1 MKYIITEE
9 QQNRINEI
17 SILQGSMSVSAT
29 YKDILDIVKDDYGD
43 KAYYKAIREY
53 VKNVL
58 GYPEK
63 FKKKDAK
70 DYGEAAWSND
80 TDSMPEELKKPDVL
94 ANLSY
99 FMAKKFLEIR
109 MLGELE
115 CYVRKGYLYSRTYYF
130 FDPELEI
137 CVGYI
142 NCTSLDGHYGKVYL
156 PSNSYSITT
165 SQVDEGL
172 IGKGI
177 GKQMYLSVLEDV
189 DILLSDTMLYT
200 DSLNIWVNILPKY
213 VYVGALFYDRKPKR
227 ILPKT
232 PVLKHEDVLRYFATK
247 NPKLIKSGV
256 SNDDNDDD

>member
-9 QQNRINEI
+9 QHNRINEI
-17 SILQGSMSVSAT
+17 IIIQGSMSVSPT
-29 YKDILDIVKDDYGD
+29 YKDILDIVRNDYGN
-43 KAYYKAIREY
+43 KAYYRAIREY
-53 VKNVL
+53 VKKVL

-70 DYGEAAWSND
+70 DYGEAAWTTN
-80 TDSMPEELKKPDVL
+80 TESMPEELKNSEVL
-94 ANLSY
+94 ANLGY
-99 FMAKKFLEIR
+99 FMAKKFLNLR

-115 CYVRKGYLYSRTYYF
+115 CYVRKGSLYGKTYYF
-130 FDPELEI
+130 FDHELEI

-142 NCTSLDGHYGKVYL
+142 NCISLDGEYGGVYI
-156 PSNSYSITT
+156 PRNSYNITT

-177 GKQMYLSVLEDV
+177 GKQMYLSVIEDV
-189 DILLSDTMLYT
+189 DVLLSDTMLYT

-213 VYVGALFYDRKPKR
+213 VYVGALFHEKKPKR

-247 NPKLIKSGV
+247 NPKLIKARG
-256 SNDDNDDD
+256 SNDDEDDD

>member
-17 SILQGSMSVSAT
+17 TILSGDMSVSPT
-29 YKDILDIVKDDYGD
+29 YKDILDIVKNNYGN
-43 KAYYKAIREY
+43 KIYYKALKEY

-63 FKKKDAK
+63 FKKEDAK
-70 DYGEAAWSND
+70 DYGKSLWSDD
-80 TDSMPEELKKPDVL
+80 TGDISEELKNPEVL
-94 ANLSY
+94 ANLGY
-99 FMAKKFLEIR
+99 FMAKKFLKLR

-115 CYVRKGYLYSRTYYF
+115 CYVKKGSLFSKTYYF

-142 NCTSLDGHYGKVYL
+142 NCTSLDGEYGGIYI
-156 PSNSYSITT
+156 PRNSYSITT

-172 IGKGI
+172 IGRGI

-189 DILLSDTMLYT
+189 DVLLSDTMLYT

-213 VYVGALFYDRKPKR
+213 VYVGALFHEKKPKR

-232 PVLKHEDVLRYFATK
+232 PVLKHQDVLRYFATK
-247 NPKLIKSGV
+247 NPELIKARG
-256 SNDDNDDD
+256 SNDDDEE

>member
-17 SILQGSMSVSAT
+17 SIYQGSMSVSAT

-43 KAYYKAIREY
+43 KAYYRAIREY
-53 VKNVL
+53 VKKVL

-63 FKKKDAK
+63 FKKKDTE
-70 DYGEAAWSND
+70 DYGDAALFND

-94 ANLSY
+94 ANLAY
-99 FMAKKFLEIR
+99 FMAKKFLKLR

-115 CYVRKGYLYSRTYYF
+115 CYVKKGYLYGRTYYF
-130 FDPELEI
+130 FDHELEI
-137 CVGYI
+137 CIGYI
-142 NCTSLDGHYGKVYL
+142 NCTSLDGEYGGVYL

-177 GKQMYLSVLEDV
+177 GKQMVQK
-189 DILLSDTMLYT
+189 IF
-200 DSLNIWVNILPKY
+200 
-213 VYVGALFYDRKPKR
+213 VGVRR
-227 ILPKT
+227 
-232 PVLKHEDVLRYFATK
+232 
-247 NPKLIKSGV
+247 
-256 SNDDNDDD
+256 